1 MRKPLT
7 IAAISAAL
15 VVTPLALTTP
25 AYAGSALPS
34 LKQLKVSGSWTEPS
48 ATQLGNPSGGIPS
61 LCPMGQT
68 CSVRMWADLAG
79 EIPSYALVA
88 AGRAT
93 SKAAARA
100 LAAQLMQAENVTA
113 AEIGS
118 FVWSKQRIKKNS
130 SMRGMKIWT
139 GKLTVHGIAV
149 EQATV
154 VVSGAK
160 IATFY
165 TYGISVS
172 NKSKPKKAI
181 AALAKVV
188 AGKKKLTTLSGTP
201 RGFIGALNDNL
212 SETG

>member
-48 ATQLGNPSGGIPS
+48 ATQLGNPPGGIPS
-61 LCPMGQT
+61 LCPMGQR

-113 AEIGS
+113 ARS
-118 FVWSKQRIKKNS
+118 RILDADFAAETAN
-130 SMRGMKIWT
+130 
-139 GKLTVHGIAV
+139 LTRASILQ
-149 EQATV
+149 QA
-154 VVSGAK
+154 
-160 IATFY
+160 
-165 TYGISVS
+165 GISVLAQA
-172 NKSKPKKAI
+172 N
-181 AALAKVV
+181 ALPQA
-188 AGKKKLTTLSGTP
+188 TL
-201 RGFIGALNDNL
+201 ALL
-212 SETG
+212 Q